1 MVQDVLSRRQ
11 SLEDEKRGGW
21 PLEVDNDLL
30 RRSLE
35 LILLQLQEKLLKNS
49 SHSIVF
55 GHLKQIGKVIKLDK
69 WVPQE
74 LTGNLKKLS
83 F

>member
-35 LILLQLQEKLLKNS
+35 LILLQLQKLLKNS

>member
-11 SLEDEKRGGW
+11 SLEDEKRGGR

-49 SHSIVF
+49 SHSIVC